1 MTQTK
6 TKPVR
11 HNWDKLKQE
20 YLTGDWVSVREFL
33 RDRGISLNNVNQVSG
48 WSREKKELSAKTIE
62 VTKEKLIQGDA
73 SEITKIRER
82 QARLARFL
90 QLKGAKVLEKE
101 GLDITPDDARK
112 MVVAGLQEERKA
124 VGIEG
129 SGGDKGNTSLT
140 QININGPKTN
150 LDKLVESLDYEGL
163 LGLIADLKRERTR
176 RFIPASATNSSGE
189 VQEGKII

>member
-1 MTQTK
+1 MKK
-6 TKPVR
+6 TRPTR

-20 YLTGDWVSVREFL
+20 YLTGDWVSVRDFL

-48 WSREKKELSAKTIE
+48 WAKEKKQLAEKTIE

-73 SEITKIRER
+73 SEIVKIRER

-90 QLKGAKVLEKE
+90 QLKGMKVLEKE

-112 MVVAGLQEERKA
+112 LVIGGLQEERKA
-124 VGIEG
+124 VGMEG
-129 SGGDKGNTSLT
+129 GGDKGGTSLT
-140 QININGPKTN
+140 QININNGPKTN

-176 RFIPASATNSSGE
+176 RSIPATSTNSTGE